1 MKRPRKVHIAGH
13 ILESLRKLG
22 IEERSFVEEVRLLSR
37 LKFGRIFDI
46 PHLVGTRLL
55 VPCRDTVV
63 QLKAAIVIV
72 ELDSEQDLLHPMSL
86 ASGQKAL
93 FPSMISA
100 QIQELAADVDVI
112 RELLYVE
119 ATKEVP

>member
-1 MKRPRKVHIAGH
+1 MKRPPKVHIAGH
-13 ILESLRKLG
+13 ILESLRKLE

-37 LKFGRIFDI
+37 LKFGRIFNI
-46 PHLVGTRLL
+46 PHLL
-55 VPCRDTVV
+55 VPCRNTVL

-86 ASGQKAL
+86 ASGQEAL
-93 FPSMISA
+93 FPSMTSA